1 MARSMAR
8 RIRSG
13 TLVGPGTN
21 RKLRPGIRHVLERE
35 EKQSENRR
43 LSLKLLGLTYS
54 ATPTPQPHGWVGLGP
69 PKLRGDNSLP
79 AHVAAGATGKALPEM
94 CEERA
99 TPARAALDVTAHRRR
114 VITPLEVGPPPQ
126 HHAVG
131 RAPVPARAPR
141 FLIVGLEAVRRP
153 PVEHPA
159 HVGLVDTHAERARG
173 DDDRRAVGEEGAQH
187 LTPSRRPE
195 ARVIRSRPPAPPPQ
209 GTCDQLGQAAGGC
222 VHDRASVDAPEQ
234 LADAGK
240 PLTVVPHL
248 LYCEPEVRSIER
260 RHNHLRVRHPQHPK
274 DLGAGGGRGAPC
286 ERDCDWITEQIAMPV
301 EPAIQGAEVIARLD
315 DAVWFCHG
323 CQRYLQSATSMS
335 QLQA

>member
-1 MARSMAR
+1 M
-8 RIRSG
+8 
-13 TLVGPGTN
+13 
-21 RKLRPGIRHVLERE
+21 
-35 EKQSENRR
+35 
-43 LSLKLLGLTYS
+43 
-54 ATPTPQPHGWVGLGP
+54 
-69 PKLRGDNSLP
+69 
-79 AHVAAGATGKALPEM
+79 
-94 CEERA
+94 
-99 TPARAALDVTAHRRR
+99 
-114 VITPLEVGPPPQ
+114 
-126 HHAVG
+126 
-131 RAPVPARAPR
+131 
-141 FLIVGLEAVRRP
+141 RRP

-195 ARVIRSRPPAPPPQ
+195 ARVIRSRPHAHPQQ

-234 LADAGK
+234 LADAGE

-260 RHNHLRVRHPQHPK
+260 RHHHLRVRHPQHPK

-301 EPAIQGAEVIARLD
+301 EPAIQGAEFIAPLD
-315 DAVWFCHG
+315 DAVRFVHG
-323 CQRYLQSATSMS
+323 EQRHRPAGSRQLSHQAVQPLGRTIEQCQSSRERRVEDRATLVPREQAVEERRRNAPSPQGAHLILHEREQRRYDEREAAGHECR
-335 QLQA
+335 QLVAE